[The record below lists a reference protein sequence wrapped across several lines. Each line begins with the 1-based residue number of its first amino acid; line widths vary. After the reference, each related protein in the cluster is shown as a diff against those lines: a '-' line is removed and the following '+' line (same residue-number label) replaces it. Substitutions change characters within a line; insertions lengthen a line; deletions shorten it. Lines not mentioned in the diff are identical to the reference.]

1 MIKKIHI
8 KSKVDNIR
16 TVENAIDN
24 MTNEAGINQDNYGKI
39 LVATLEAVSNA
50 IIHGNKADKNKI
62 VEIEITL
69 NDNNLVI
76 VVKDEGHGFI
86 PDKIPDPTN
95 PENIEA
101 INGRG
106 IFLMTKLADDIKFNK
121 RGNRVTMKFKN
132 IKT

>member
-76 VVKDEGHGFI
+76 VVKDEGYGFI